1 METGSFR
8 DALGHELLLMAR
20 EYDSLVVVTPDLAK
34 SVRIGRFKE
43 AYPNRFVS
51 VGVSEADCIGV
62 AAGLATTGLIP
73 VVAAFAMFAVEKP
86 FEQIRNAVAYPCL
99 NVKIF
104 ATHGGICVG
113 RDGVTHQAIEDIV
126 IMRALPNMTVITA
139 ADANE
144 TRAAVKAALRH
155 VGPVYLRLGRDQ
167 AETVYHKE
175 PEFILGRA
183 DTLRDGSD
191 VTVIACGLM
200 VAEALKA
207 AVMLEQ
213 QGIGTRVVNMHSI
226 KPIDESTILKAASE
240 TGALVTA
247 EDHTRIGGLGG
258 AVAEVVAKAC
268 PVPLEQVAVDD
279 RFGESGSGAELYE
292 KYGLTAEC
300 IVSAAKRA
308 MTRRDCLRRHYA
320 GER

>member
-8 DALGHELLLMAR
+8 EALGQELLLMAR
-20 EYDSLVVVTPDLAK
+20 EYESLVVVTPDLAK

-43 AYPNRFVS
+43 VYPKRFIS

-86 FEQIRNAVAYPCL
+86 LEQIRNAVAYPCL

-104 ATHGGICVG
+104 ATHAGICVG
-113 RDGVTHQAIEDIV
+113 RDGATHQAIEDIA

-139 ADANE
+139 ADATE
-144 TRAAVKAALRH
+144 TRTAVRAALRH
-155 VGPVYLRLGRDQ
+155 VGPVYLRLGRDH
-167 AETVYHKE
+167 AETVYGRE
-175 PEFILGRA
+175 QEFILGKA
-183 DTLRDGSD
+183 DILRSGSD

-207 AVMLEQ
+207 AVLLEQ
-213 QGIGTRVVNMHSI
+213 QGISARIVNMHSI
-226 KPIDESTILKAASE
+226 KPIDEEAILEAASA
-240 TGALVTA
+240 TGAIVTA

-258 AVAEVVAKAC
+258 AVAEVIARTC

-279 RFGESGSGAELYE
+279 RFGESGSQAELYE
-292 KYGLTAEC
+292 KYGLTAES
-300 IVSAAKRA
+300 IAKAAKRA
-308 MTRRDCLRRHYA
+308 MARRDCSRRH
-320 GER
+320 